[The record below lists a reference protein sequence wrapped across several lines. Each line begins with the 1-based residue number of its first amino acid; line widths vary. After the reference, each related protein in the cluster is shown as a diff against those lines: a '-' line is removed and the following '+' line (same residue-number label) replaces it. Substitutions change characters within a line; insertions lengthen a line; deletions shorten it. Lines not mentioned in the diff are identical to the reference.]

1 MPNET
6 TRLAERRERLAGR
19 VRQLLVEN
27 LSVRLPA
34 DAIDLDAPLFGAG
47 VGLDS
52 VDAIELLVA
61 IETEF
66 DVRLPDGEASVSV
79 TRSVNRVVDFLVAA
93 EVP

>member
-1 MPNET
+1 MANET

-19 VRQLLVEN
+19 VRQLLVDN